1 LETEEKRIWGPL
13 DATTHSSLAAKRL
26 RKEGRFAP
34 SLLGTKI
41 STQKLPLQF
50 SFLPWQL

>member
-13 DATTHSSLAAKRL
+13 DATHSSLAAKRV

-34 SLLGTKI
+34 SLLGIKI
-41 STQKLPLQF
+41 STQKLPSQF
-50 SFLPWQL
+50 SFFLWQL